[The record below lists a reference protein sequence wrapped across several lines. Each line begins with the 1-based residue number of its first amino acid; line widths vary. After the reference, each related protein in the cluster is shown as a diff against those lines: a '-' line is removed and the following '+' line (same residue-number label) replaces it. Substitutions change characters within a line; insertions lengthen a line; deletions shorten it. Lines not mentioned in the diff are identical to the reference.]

1 MNLPFHPF
9 FVHFP
14 IAFLFGALIFHS
26 VYLFK
31 PNWISRVISL
41 WLVGLSTIFSIFA
54 SISGEKELIKAG
66 EKGYSSE
73 ILELMKLHEII
84 GNIITWGSIVFFITW
99 VYMFFNYKDDKRI
112 DKLILAFLF
121 LFVGLVFFTS
131 YLGGTLVWIYGV
143 GTP

>member
-1 MNLPFHPF
+1 MPFHPF

-14 IAFLFGALIFHS
+14 FAFLFGALIFHS

-54 SISGEKELIKAG
+54 SISGGKELIKAG

-73 ILELMKLHEII
+73 ILDLMKLHEI
-84 GNIITWGSIVFFITW
+84 
-99 VYMFFNYKDDKRI
+99 
-112 DKLILAFLF
+112 
-121 LFVGLVFFTS
+121 
-131 YLGGTLVWIYGV
+131 
-143 GTP
+143 